1 MKKLI
6 LNLETLTVESFEA
19 AGPRNAGGGTVHGA
33 EAVFTGPNACVTVSC
48 GDSEIRA
55 CRDFI

>member
-6 LNLETLTVESFEA
+6 LDMEALEVESFEA
-19 AGPRNAGGGTVHGA
+19 AAPSDRTRGTVLGA
-33 EAVFTGPNACVTVSC
+33 MLTGPQACVTVSC

-55 CRDFI
+55 CYGW